1 MKAMVVNQ
9 TGGAEVLTLQD
20 VPEQEPRPHDVRIMV
35 DTCGVCF
42 HDVVTRNGTMKRGI
56 ELPFIPG
63 HEVSGEVIAVGPMVT
78 QFRVGDMVAAAQ
90 RRHIC
95 GHCGFCRSGQETSC
109 DEREFLG
116 DAGLNGG
123 YAEFVNVEEDNLALI
138 PDGVSTEDAAVAACA
153 IGTELNAIRDV
164 GKVRPGERVLI
175 TGAGGGLGIH
185 GVQLARLA
193 GAFVV
198 AVTSSEEKAERIKE
212 AGAHEVVLVA
222 RGEDFSAA
230 VRKVSDGGVDV
241 CIDNVGS
248 PTFHPTRRSFA
259 MGGRWVFV
267 GQLTGEFVELNPAQL
282 FFRNLSILSAK
293 STSREQFRDSLELMR
308 REMVRAVIVDRL
320 PLEGAVDAHRRVEAG
335 GTVGRTVLK
344 PGL

>member
-1 MKAMVVNQ
+1 MKAMVVRD
-9 TGGAEVLTLQD
+9 TGEAGVLALED
-20 VPEQEPRPHDVRIMV
+20 VPEPELRAHDVRIKV
-35 DTCGVCF
+35 DACGVCF

-63 HEVSGEVIAVGPMVT
+63 HEVSGEVVEIGPRVT
-78 QFRVGDMVAAAQ
+78 QFRVGDRVAAAQ

-95 GHCGFCRSGQETSC
+95 GHCGLCRTGQETSC
-109 DEREFLG
+109 EEREFLG

-123 YAEFVNVEEDNLALI
+123 YAEYVNVEEDNLAVI
-138 PDGVSTEDAAVAACA
+138 PDGVALEDAAIAACA
-153 IGTELNAIRDV
+153 IGTELNAIRDI

-198 AVTSSEEKAERIKE
+198 AVTSSQEKAAHIRE
-212 AGAHEVVLVA
+212 AGAHEVVVTG
-222 RGEDFSAA
+222 RGEDFSAR
-230 VRKVSDGGVDV
+230 VREVSDGGVDV

-248 PTFHPTRRSFA
+248 PTFQPTRRSFA

-267 GQLTGEFVELNPAQL
+267 GQLTGEFVQLNPAQL

-293 STSREQFRDSLELMR
+293 STSREQLRDSLDLMR
-308 REMVRAVIVDRL
+308 RGMVQARIVERL
-320 PLEGAVDAHRRVEAG
+320 PLDGAVEAHRSVEAG
-335 GTVGRTVLK
+335 RSVGRTVLR
-344 PGL
+344 PAL

>member
-1 MKAMVVNQ
+1 MKAMVVRR
-9 TGGAEVLTLQD
+9 TGDAGVLK
-20 VPEQEPRPHDVRIMV
+20 PEDIPEPGLRPHDVRIRV

-56 ELPFIPG
+56 ELPFVPG
-63 HEVSGEVIAVGPMVT
+63 HEVSGEIVEIGPRVT
-78 QFRVGDMVAAAQ
+78 QFGVGQRVATAQ

-95 GHCGFCRSGQETSC
+95 GHCAMCRTGHETSC
-109 DEREFLG
+109 AEREFLG

-123 YAEFVNVEEDNLALI
+123 YAELVNVEEDNVTVI
-138 PDGVSTEDAAVAACA
+138 PDGVALEDAAIAACA
-153 IGTELNAIRDV
+153 IGTELNALRDV

-175 TGAGGGLGIH
+175 SGAGGGLGIH

-198 AVTSSEEKAERIKE
+198 AVTSSEEKVERIRQ
-212 AGAHEVVLVA
+212 AGAHEVVLTG
-222 RGEDFSAA
+222 RGEDFSAS

-248 PTFHPTRRSFA
+248 PAFQATRRSFD

-267 GQLTGEFVELNPAQL
+267 GQLTGEFVQLNPAQL

-293 STSREQFRDSLELMR
+293 STSREQLRDTLDLMR
-308 REMVRAVIVDRL
+308 RGMVRAVIVDRL
-320 PLEGAVDAHRRVEAG
+320 SLEQAVEAHARVEAG
-335 GTVGRTVLK
+335 RSVGRTVLK
-344 PGL
+344 PAL